1 MGRRDRDG
9 ILCTLP
15 SEPAPRLLGGLRRKW
30 CSLRAADPSWVEQT
44 ATVPGSG
51 GGRRGRIV
59 LKGRGRCFPPCL
71 QHFLC
76 TWAAHSRGYL
86 GAR

>member
-30 CSLRAADPSWVEQT
+30 CSLKAVDPSWAEHT
-44 ATVPGSG
+44 ALQCRARVAGEG
-51 GGRRGRIV
+51 GG
-59 LKGRGRCFPPCL
+59 LF
-71 QHFLC
+71 
-76 TWAAHSRGYL
+76 
-86 GAR
+86 